1 MIFDMPDMIVIQ
13 TAVFIPYV
21 IAHIKLHLLFN
32 FFQNVSLGEMYLAYH
47 TWKVPKTPSLI
58 WYSDVLDSRGPR
70 RNWKG
75 YPYNLVPL
83 HLIYH
88 EH

>member
-32 FFQNVSLGEMYLAYH
+32 FFQNVSLGEMYPAYH
-47 TWKVPKTPSLI
+47 T
-58 WYSDVLDSRGPR
+58 
-70 RNWKG
+70 
-75 YPYNLVPL
+75 
-83 HLIYH
+83 
-88 EH
+88 